1 VAWSNFNEN
10 VCGVVLTED
19 GDNSDISTQFRRG
32 AVGSGDGGWTSGAGR
47 MREGGGGVERL

>member
-1 VAWSNFNEN
+1 VAWINFNEN

-32 AVGSGDGGWTSGAGR
+32 AVGSGDGGGQ
-47 MREGGGGVERL
+47 VVPID